1 MSETSGNTEL
11 IKNERV
17 VLHPNKTK
25 WLLVL
30 LGLAAFLLGFVSM
43 IQDGGPAR
51 SAPFGDARFWGWVGV
66 VICGICLPTS
76 LLQLFRGRL
85 VLAPDGFTMWT
96 LAGQRN
102 IRWSDVASFEAV
114 EFHPLVWLVHFDYV
128 PDYSRQRQR
137 RALSWSIITNENALP
152 DTYGMKADDLAAL
165 MNRWRKR
172 HADRATA

>member
-30 LGLAAFLLGFVSM
+30 LGLAAFLLGFVWM

-51 SAPFGDARFWGWVGV
+51 SAPFGDARFWGWVGA
-66 VICGICLPTS
+66 VICGLGIPMS
-76 LLQLFRGRL
+76 LVQLFRGRL
-85 VLAPDGFTMWT
+85 VLAPDAFTMRAVWR
-96 LAGQRN
+96 QRTV
-102 IRWSDVASFEAV
+102 RWSDVGSFEAV
-114 EFHPLVWLVHFDYV
+114 ELRPLVWLVYFDFV
-128 PDYSRQRQR
+128 PTYPRHRQTRAMS
-137 RALSWSIITNENALP
+137 RALSGHESNLP

-165 MNRWRKR
+165 MNRWRAMY
-172 HADRATA
+172 ADRATT